1 MGVWIVGGGQLLV
14 RNQVLNLSYE
24 CLPGPGLWVQVGSKG
39 YIINEAMTQLF
50 GKDQYT
56 DLHSSWRITE
66 NLQRSGYLFNNREAT
81 RH

>member
-1 MGVWIVGGGQLLV
+1 MPPRARLMGT
-14 RNQVLNLSYE
+14 S
-24 CLPGPGLWVQVGSKG
+24 GLQG